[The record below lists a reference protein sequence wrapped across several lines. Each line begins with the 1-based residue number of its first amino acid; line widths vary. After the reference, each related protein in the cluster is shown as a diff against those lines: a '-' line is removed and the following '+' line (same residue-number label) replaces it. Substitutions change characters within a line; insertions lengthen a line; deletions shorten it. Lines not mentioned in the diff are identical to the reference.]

1 MIRGLGDTPSPR
13 LIQKLE
19 NRSTFMP
26 KNMPKHYNRDY
37 SHYHRWPDD
46 ERLIVR
52 RDYKGDAASAQAIA
66 DGLGISFYA
75 VKAQVQKMGIS
86 FQDRHY
92 WSRKEDEQLEELMTR
107 HCPGRVAKL
116 MHRSI
121 NSVVLRAKRLG
132 ISRRDR
138 DGWYTK
144 LDACELL
151 GVDHKWLQLR
161 IDCGALKAKAHNP
174 DVPPQKCGGSV
185 WEIREEDLI
194 DYIRTYPQELIGRN
208 VDIIGLV
215 DILCTLKK
223 VKRQTSHR
231 HRRGPYRKWRKIKFV
246 PYALIFEPRSRKNG
260 RRKGGEKDVST
271 HIHRNAER

>member
-1 MIRGLGDTPSPR
+1 VSPSLC
-13 LIQKLE
+13 LI
-19 NRSTFMP
+19 SG
-26 KNMPKHYNRDY
+26 KNMTKHYKRDY
-37 SHYHRWPDD
+37 SHNHCWTD
-46 ERLIVR
+46 EGRLIVR

-92 WSRKEDEQLEELMTR
+92 WTKKEDERLEELMPR
-107 HCPGRVAKL
+107 DCPGKVAKL

-121 NSVVLRAKRLG
+121 NSVVLRSKRLG
-132 ISRRDR
+132 LSRRDR

-144 LDACELL
+144 LDVCELL

-161 IDCGALKAKAHNP
+161 IDCGALKAKPHNP
-174 DVPPQKCGGSV
+174 ERPPQKDGGSF

-194 DYIRTYPQELIGRN
+194 DYIRTYPQELMGRN

-215 DILCTLKK
+215 DLLCSLKK
-223 VKRQTSHR
+223 VKRQTR
-231 HRRGPYRKWRKIKFV
+231 AGRKRRPYRTWRKVKFV
-246 PYALIFEPRSRKNG
+246 PYALIFEKNG
-260 RRKGGEKDVST
+260 KNPR
-271 HIHRNAER
+271 

>member
-1 MIRGLGDTPSPR
+1 
-13 LIQKLE
+13 
-19 NRSTFMP
+19 
-26 KNMPKHYNRDY
+26 MPKHYNRDY
-37 SHYHRWPDD
+37 IHNHRWTDE

-52 RDYKGDAASAQAIA
+52 RDYKGDQASAQAIA

-92 WSRKEDEQLEELMTR
+92 WSRKEDEQLEELMPR
-107 HCPGRVAKL
+107 HCPGKVAKL
-116 MHRSI
+116 MHRSV

-144 LDACELL
+144 RDACELP
-151 GVDHKWLQLR
+151 GVDHKWAQLR
-161 IDCGALKAKAHNP
+161 IDCGALKAQPHNP
-174 DVPPQKCGGSV
+174 DMPPKKDGGSF
-185 WEIREEDLI
+185 WEIKEGDLI

-215 DILCTLKK
+215 DLLCS
-223 VKRQTSHR
+223 VKPVERKTRAGHK
-231 HRRGPYRKWRKIKFV
+231 RRPYTKQIAFI
-246 PYALIFEPRSRKNG
+246 PFALIFERNG
-260 RRKGGEKDVST
+260 RQ
-271 HIHRNAER
+271 